1 MFFGLTLALVRPY
14 LITHLT
20 EPLGL
25 FWTLLSVPFVVRLLR
40 RGGLV
45 DGAVT
50 FLAVTVSLLTRM
62 GSMFTIPAFA
72 IWLVW
77 AEARDA
83 KRLKL
88 TLVSITAV
96 LLGCSLV
103 SATLLRLYGS
113 GSGFVGS
120 NFSFV
125 ICGATHGGDWTT
137 CRSLYREEL
146 RTVGPTFGAA
156 QAHYLYAKAW
166 EEFRRHP
173 STLIRRLIEGEELF
187 LKNLVPVVLGGYTT
201 PTIPRWFPGTAW
213 TFIVAFGL
221 VITLRR
227 RSEPRELSFWLFMW
241 LGLFASAPL
250 VIFGDGWRA
259 LSSVLPVVAVFFAC
273 GFGRHADVPAAIA
286 PAGSELSK
294 LTLAT
299 MIVTMSVWIVI
310 PGLAHSF
317 DPLGA
322 RAFKTVAPR
331 PGERIVLGSRHMAG
345 FVVVPDDRPVPIDV
359 PAMHRSEFTTA
370 FQYSHH
376 ESYQRL
382 TLPSLSTAFAF
393 IVAPNAN
400 GTHGTL
406 FVAPAEVLIRRDVPV
421 WHFTLEEEI
430 QEEEDVSFAR
440 VSASTP
446 MPPPSR

>member
-1 MFFGLTLALVRPY
+1 
-14 LITHLT
+14 
-20 EPLGL
+20 
-25 FWTLLSVPFVVRLLR
+25 
-40 RGGLV
+40 
-45 DGAVT
+45 
-50 FLAVTVSLLTRM
+50 
-62 GSMFTIPAFA
+62 
-72 IWLVW
+72 
-77 AEARDA
+77 
-83 KRLKL
+83 
-88 TLVSITAV
+88 
-96 LLGCSLV
+96 
-103 SATLLRLYGS
+103 
-113 GSGFVGS
+113 
-120 NFSFV
+120 
-125 ICGATHGGDWTT
+125 
-137 CRSLYREEL
+137 
-146 RTVGPTFGAA
+146 
-156 QAHYLYAKAW
+156 
-166 EEFRRHP
+166 
-173 STLIRRLIEGEELF
+173 
-187 LKNLVPVVLGGYTT
+187 VLGGYTT

-213 TFIVAFGL
+213 IFVVAFGL

-227 RSEPRELSFWLFMW
+227 RREPRELSFWLFTW

-273 GFGRHADVPAAIA
+273 AFATHAHVPAVIA

-294 LTLAT
+294 LTLAA

-331 PGERIVLGSRHMAG
+331 PGERIVLGSKHMAG
-345 FVVVPDDRPVPIDV
+345 FVVIPDDRPVPIDV

-421 WHFTLEEEI
+421 WKFTLEEEI

-446 MPPPSR
+446 LPPPSR